1 MHLIAI
7 AIATIL
13 SCGNHAPKEDARID
27 LTDCHNFPG
36 RDNWF
41 TCPEG
46 RVAQIVHKEPDGTT
60 QVVIVADEGRIFWIN
75 PKAKALETKMG
86 KLYKWSLAD
95 DQQEDGIEIRAIGGR
110 VVEMRS
116 W

>member
-1 MHLIAI
+1 MNLIAI
-7 AIATIL
+7 AIATVI

-27 LTDCHNFPG
+27 LTECHNFPG
-36 RDNWF
+36 QSNWF

-46 RVAQIVHKEPDGTT
+46 KVTQIVHKEPDGTT
-60 QVVIVADEGRIFWIN
+60 QVVIVADEGRIFWVN
-75 PKAKALETKMG
+75 PRAKATATQLG
-86 KLYKWSLAD
+86 KRYKWSLAD
-95 DQQEDGIEIRAIGGR
+95 DQQDDGIVINSIGGR

>member
-1 MHLIAI
+1 MILATIL
-7 AIATIL
+7 ATIL
-13 SCGNHAPKEDARID
+13 SCSNHAPKEDAQID
-27 LTDCHNFPG
+27 LTECHNFPG

-46 RVAQIVHKEPDGTT
+46 KVAQIVHKEPDGTT
-60 QVVIVADEGRIFWIN
+60 QVVIVANEGRIFWVN
-75 PKAKALETKMG
+75 PKATATETQMG
-86 KLYKWSLAD
+86 RNYRWEIAD
-95 DQQEDGIEIRAIGGR
+95 DGIVINSIGGR